1 MLALFTLLGAFTPQA
16 RAQVDL
22 TVNRVN
28 YESLYYAANGR
39 TYMCSTFTGKARL
52 QNDVTS
58 ATNSFI
64 GKSDKTDIMLEEY
77 DANGQLIFRLL
88 FGGTKE
94 DYEPVISIDEV
105 SGRLYLAA
113 TTYSNEDTNSQN
125 DFVFG
130 QGCVASSKSAILV
143 NMIQLDPNGISPMLF
158 KWSQC
163 ISSPNAVAVVDI
175 VASLLDSQRIF
186 HLLFIEGTSRLTGVS
201 SKYIL
206 QTYNSSISSLDQL
219 LSVTTFYVTVATKPD
234 QTIIGYDD
242 QVLFATCDGFN
253 LFTARRSMCTNTLPC
268 TSSILTGSVTALKGL
283 NCYSSGCYALVDL
296 WAQYSPQFPA
306 VVPLGGQAALLYI
319 SAQSAQVQ
327 QVFYQSA
334 IQSAAAFYL
343 STESSIVLTG
353 RQSTGTYSGV
363 TISRNVADGIL
374 SIAAAFNSSVKTEAI
389 GIGGS
394 QSSGVVVIGL
404 LSDAQQN
411 LIQRITWPL
420 VTTTRTTTTST
431 TRSTSTTTSTSLFV
445 TRTTSSIWLSVTPT
459 TSSTSL
465 SVTTT
470 TSSTSLTATLRT
482 SSTSTTLNIVTSS
495 PSTVTTPS
503 TTSLPTSSISS
514 TLIGSVATSSS
525 LLEVSALPT
534 SLIFSTIGSTS
545 IGMSYLSAS
554 QQSFASYQS
563 AGTTSDLGL
572 MVSSSTPDAS
582 TIHSSFVSSSVMQS
596 SQSDKNQLEAWSSL
610 TLVTQKTTSSHAPQL
625 QSSASILSTLS
636 DPITFGFG
644 QTSQAQTNDVQFSLH
659 GHGSIHL
666 SLSRTTYTV
675 IVGDGGSSNAEVGN
689 GIPFV
694 MIAIASF
701 VGLMVVL
708 LMFALML
715 LYRRRRQQQKKLH
728 SSRLALQSSVA
739 LMNSGNANGGDTYMN
754 TTIIPTNDSI
764 YGANKMSIPGYL
776 AMIPGVH
783 FTIVKKISE
792 GGFGTVYEGRLT
804 SLQHQQKIGSDL
816 CAIKVEKSLQLPP
829 DQRHEQDAAF
839 LQEVMLLNL
848 FEHNPNIVSLVGF
861 STNPNT
867 IVMKVYSGG
876 SLSDLLFAPQT
887 VDLYSITLMVSLFK
901 DLLNALVDIHKAKV
915 VHLDLK
921 PGNVL
926 LSFTNTNNSDK
937 NVPLSAVLC
946 DFGAAKLLV
955 NSQDLIKGFQ
965 KAKLQGVSLQYAAP
979 EYIQRVLEI
988 TSRQEETADVNHTS
1002 TTMFTDI
1009 NTMEEQKIDIY
1020 ALGVVAYE
1028 MFIRQKCWTIPA
1040 QDVVVQVQAGVRP
1053 LIPQQS
1059 PLQSVNDPLLVKT
1072 IIDLIQRMWHQEAV
1086 IRPTAE
1092 EVLSII
1098 SPL

>member
-1 MLALFTLLGAFTPQA
+1 MTLYWILVLFMNLCVFIPKA

-22 TVNRVN
+22 TNGRVN

-39 TYMCSTFTGKARL
+39 TYVCSTFTGKPKL

-58 ATNSFI
+58 PVNSFI

-88 FGGTKE
+88 LGGTKE
-94 DYEPVISIDEV
+94 DYEPVISIDQV
-105 SGRLYLAA
+105 SGKLYLAA
-113 TTYSNEDTNSQN
+113 TTFSKEDTNSQN

-130 QGCVASSKSAILV
+130 QGCVESSNSAILV
-143 NMIQLDPNGISPMLF
+143 NMIQLDPTGNSPMLF

-163 ISSPNAVAVVDI
+163 TLHSNAVAVVDI
-175 VASLLDSQRIF
+175 VTSLLDSQRIF
-186 HLLFIEGTSRLTGVS
+186 HILFLEGTSRLTGTKN
-201 SKYIL
+201 KYIVR
-206 QTYNSSISSLDQL
+206 TYNNTIDGLDQL
-219 LSVTTFYVTVATKPD
+219 LSVTTFYVSVFTKPD
-234 QTIIGYDD
+234 QTFIGFDES
-242 QVLFATCDGFN
+242 VLFATCDGFN

-268 TSSILTGSVTALKGL
+268 TTSSFTGSVATLKSL
-283 NCYSSGCYALVDL
+283 SCYNSGCYALVDL
-296 WAQYSPQFPA
+296 KAQYSLQFPA
-306 VVPLGGQAALLYI
+306 EVPFSGQAALLSI

-327 QVFYQSA
+327 YVFYQS
-334 IQSAAAFYL
+334 ILQSAGALYL

-353 RQSTGTYSGV
+353 RLSSGAYSGA
-363 TISRNVADGIL
+363 TINRNSANGIL
-374 SIAAAFNSSVKTEAI
+374 SIAAPFSSPVKTQAI
-389 GIGGS
+389 GVGGS
-394 QSSGVVVIGL
+394 QPSGVVVIGL
-404 LSDAQQN
+404 LNDAQQN
-411 LIQRITWPL
+411 LIQRMTWPL

-431 TRSTSTTTSTSLFV
+431 TRSTSSTHVTSPAVTS
-445 TRTTSSIWLSVTPT
+445 T

-465 SVTTT
+465 A
-470 TSSTSLTATLRT
+470 ATLRT
-482 SSTSTTLNIVTSS
+482 SLTSTTLSIVTSS
-495 PSTVTTPS
+495 PSSVTTSSTTSVTTSS
-503 TTSLPTSSISS
+503 TTSLPTSSIL
-514 TLIGSVATSSS
+514 TLIGSVATGTS
-525 LLEVSALPT
+525 LLEVSALST
-534 SLIFSTIGSTS
+534 SLIFSTIGSTF
-545 IGMSYLSAS
+545 IGMSYLSAT
-554 QQSFASYQS
+554 QQSVVSYQS

-572 MVSSSTPDAS
+572 MVSSSTIDAS
-582 TIHSSFVSSSVMQS
+582 ATPSSVVSFSVVYS
-596 SQSDKNQLEAWSSL
+596 SLANDNQLETWSIPAQS
-610 TLVTQKTTSSHAPQL
+610 TWETTSSHASYL
-625 QSSASILSTLS
+625 YSSASILSTQS
-636 DPITFGFG
+636 DPITIGFG
-644 QTSQAQTNDVQFSLH
+644 QTSQSQTNDVLFSLH
-659 GHGSIHL
+659 GHESLQL
-666 SLSRTTYTV
+666 SLSRTTYSV
-675 IVGDGGSSNAEVGN
+675 IIGDGGSSNAEVGN
-689 GIPFV
+689 GIPIV
-694 MIAIASF
+694 MIAIASS
-701 VGLMVVL
+701 VGSMVVL
-708 LMFALML
+708 LMLALIL
-715 LYRRRRQQQKKLH
+715 LYRRKRQQKKKLH
-728 SSRLALQSSVA
+728 SSRLALESSA
-739 LMNSGNANGGDTYMN
+739 AQKNFSSANGGDTYMN

-764 YGANKMSIPGYL
+764 YGANQMSIPGYL

-783 FTIVKKISE
+783 FTIVKKLSE

-804 SLQHQQKIGSDL
+804 SRQHQQKIGSDL
-816 CAIKVEKSLQLPP
+816 CAIKVEKAQQLPP

-876 SLSDLLFAPQT
+876 SLSDLLFAPQM

-926 LSFTNTNNSDK
+926 LSFANTNRSDK
-937 NVPLSAVLC
+937 NIPLSAVLC

-979 EYIQRVLEI
+979 EYIQRILEI
-988 TSRQEETADVNHTS
+988 TSGQEETVDANHTS

-1009 NTMEEQKIDIY
+1009 TTMEEQKIDIY

-1040 QDVVVQVQAGVRP
+1040 QDIMVQVQVGVRP

-1098 SPL
+1098 SLL

>member
-1 MLALFTLLGAFTPQA
+1 
-16 RAQVDL
+16 
-22 TVNRVN
+22 
-28 YESLYYAANGR
+28 
-39 TYMCSTFTGKARL
+39 MCSTFTGKPRL

-77 DANGQLIFRLL
+77 DSNGQLIFRLL
-88 FGGTKE
+88 LGGTKE
-94 DYEPVISIDEV
+94 DYEPVISIDQV
-105 SGRLYLAA
+105 SGKLYLAA
-113 TTYSNEDTNSQN
+113 TTFSKEDTNSQN

-130 QGCVASSKSAILV
+130 QGCVETPNSAILV

-186 HLLFIEGTSRLTGVS
+186 HLLFIEGTSRLTVVS

-253 LFTARRSMCTNTLPC
+253 LFTARRSMCTNTSPC

-296 WAQYSPQFPA
+296 WVQYSPQFPA

-327 QVFYQSA
+327 QVLYQSV

-343 STESSIVLTG
+343 STESSIILTG
-353 RQSTGTYSGV
+353 RLSSGTYSGV
-363 TISRNVADGIL
+363 TINRNLADGIL
-374 SIAAAFNSSVKTEAI
+374 SIAAAFSSPVKTEAI

-411 LIQRITWPL
+411 LIQRMAWPL
-420 VTTTRTTTTST
+420 VTTTRTTTIST
-431 TRSTSTTTSTSLFV
+431 TRTTTTITTTTTTNTTTSTSTIRFTSSAV
-445 TRTTSSIWLSVTPT
+445 TLTTSFTSTTITRV
-459 TSSTSL
+459 TSSSS

-470 TSSTSLTATLRT
+470 LSTFSLLA
-482 SSTSTTLNIVTSS
+482 
-495 PSTVTTPS
+495 P
-503 TTSLPTSSISS
+503 
-514 TLIGSVATSSS
+514 IGSVAISSS
-525 LLEVSALPT
+525 LSEIPTLPT
-534 SLIFSTIGSTS
+534 SFITSTTGSTIVGV
-545 IGMSYLSAS
+545 AS
-554 QQSFASYQS
+554 LLTLQQSITSYQS
-563 AGTTSDLGL
+563 VAATSGLGL
-572 MVSSSTPDAS
+572 MVSSSTIDAS
-582 TIHSSFVSSSVMQS
+582 TIHSSFVPSSVMQS
-596 SQSDKNQLEAWSSL
+596 SQSDKNQHEAWSSL

-644 QTSQAQTNDVQFSLH
+644 QTSQAQTNDVRFSLH
-659 GHGSIHL
+659 GHGSIQL

-694 MIAIASF
+694 MIAIASS

-728 SSRLALQSSVA
+728 SSRLALQQSVA

-783 FTIVKKISE
+783 FAIVKKISE

-816 CAIKVEKSLQLPP
+816 CAIKIEKSLQLPP
-829 DQRHEQDAAF
+829 YQRHEQDAAF

-926 LSFTNTNNSDK
+926 LSFTNNNNSGK